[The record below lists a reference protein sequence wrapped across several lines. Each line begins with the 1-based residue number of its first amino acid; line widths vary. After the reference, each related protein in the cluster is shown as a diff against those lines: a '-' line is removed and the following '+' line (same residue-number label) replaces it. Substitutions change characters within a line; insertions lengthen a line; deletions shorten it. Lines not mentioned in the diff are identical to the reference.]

1 MYVGVEEQKL
11 LQALLSAGE
20 SNEQKL
26 LSSVALV
33 SKTVEAPRCLSSYNS
48 GCAMVAI
55 IMLYMVRK

>member
-11 LQALLSAGE
+11 LQALLSAGDA
-20 SNEQKL
+20 NEQKL
-26 LSSVALV
+26 LSGVALV
-33 SKTVEAPRCLSSYNS
+33 SKTVEAPQCLSSYNS